1 MKKTLNST
9 AANGDDLPF
18 LRSRRYARSAAL
30 RFLFQADLNND
41 WRWDDDQQRCF
52 WEQAASLDDALE
64 GQELGAAR
72 SFAGWLIAGVLVNRA
87 ELDREI
93 TARATNWRLERM
105 GAVDRNLLRLCTFE
119 ILHGGGK
126 VPPVAAINE
135 AIELAKEFGD
145 TDSPKF
151 VNGIL
156 DNLFNSLPA
165 TQAAK

>member
-1 MKKTLNST
+1 MKNHARTPVS
-9 AANGDDLPF
+9 ADDELTF
-18 LRSRRYARSAAL
+18 LRVRRYARAAAL
-30 RFLFQADLNND
+30 RFLYQADQSTD
-41 WRWDDDQQRCF
+41 WRWDEERQALF
-52 WEQAASLDDALE
+52 WEQATSLDDALE

-72 SFAGWLIAGVLVNRA
+72 SFASWLIAGVITHRA
-87 ELDREI
+87 DLDREI

-105 GAVDRNLLRLCTFE
+105 GAVDRNLLRLCAFE

-151 VNGIL
+151 INGIL
-156 DNLFNSLPA
+156 DRLLNDQPPKA
-165 TQAAK
+165 

>member
-1 MKKTLNST
+1 MKNQLRAPAST
-9 AANGDDLPF
+9 GDELTF
-18 LRSRRYARSAAL
+18 LRVRRYARAAAL
-30 RFLFQADLNND
+30 RFLYQAEQSTD
-41 WRWDDDQQRCF
+41 WRWDEERQTLF

-72 SFAGWLIAGVLVNRA
+72 AFAGWLIAGVIAHRA
-87 ELDREI
+87 DLDREI

-105 GAVDRNLLRLCTFE
+105 GAVDRNLLRLCAFE
-119 ILHGGGK
+119 ILYGGDQ

-151 VNGIL
+151 INGIL
-156 DNLFNSLPA
+156 DRLHHDQPPK
-165 TQAAK
+165 T